1 MTMLKELLK
10 CSKVRG
16 SLPSLIIGHQSEG
29 TEVLLKAGVTEK
41 EPVAGPLLP
50 VQFSVHEA
58 QTCHYTAFPACQ
70 GIFTSDLL
78 GLARPWDVYRPEAVF
93 LMYSEGLATW
103 KLGC

>member
-29 TEVLLKAGVTEK
+29 TEVLLKAGVTEQ

-70 GIFTSDLL
+70 GIFTSLTF
-78 GLARPWDVYRPEAVF
+78 LALP
-93 LMYSEGLATW
+93 
-103 KLGC
+103 GCGMSIGQRLCS